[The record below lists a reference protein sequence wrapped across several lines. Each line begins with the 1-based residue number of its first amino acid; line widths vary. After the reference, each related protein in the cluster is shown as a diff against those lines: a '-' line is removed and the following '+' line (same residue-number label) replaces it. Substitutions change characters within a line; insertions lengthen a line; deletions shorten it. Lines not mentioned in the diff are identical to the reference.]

1 MRGLQQT
8 SPEAAALVR
17 RLARLGL
24 RGGVAVQVHENHSVM
39 VSLTRRGTLRV
50 HRGYAFAPDATL
62 RAILRFVEPRTPRA
76 ARRSA
81 ERVLLAFP
89 VTDYVPPRPRPPRAQ
104 RLTPADRRLL
114 RELEKLHA
122 RLNREFFGGELAV
135 VPLRL
140 SSRMRTR
147 LGEVTLD
154 DRGRRPVEIAISR
167 RHARADLWA
176 EVRHTLLH
184 EMVHQWQ
191 AQYGLP
197 VDHGPTFRRKAR
209 EVGVAPRAHRTV
221 RSKGRAA

>member
-1 MRGLQQT
+1 MPRLRRT
-8 SPEAAALVR
+8 SPDAAALSR

-24 RGGVAVQVHENHSVM
+24 RGGAAVELHENRSVM
-39 VSLTRRGTLRV
+39 VTLTRRGVLRI
-50 HRGYAFAPDATL
+50 HRGYAFAPDTTL
-62 RAILRFVEPRTPRA
+62 RAILRFVDPGTRGA
-76 ARRSA
+76 ARRLA
-81 ERVLLAFP
+81 ERVLLSFP
-89 VTDYVPPRPRPPRAQ
+89 ATDFVPARAGRPRSEPRS
-104 RLTPADRRLL
+104 PADRRLL

-122 RLNREFFGGELAV
+122 MLNHEFFGGRLAV

-140 SSRMRTR
+140 SRRMRTR

-191 AQYGLP
+191 AESGLP
-197 VDHGPTFRRKAR
+197 VDHGPTFRRKALQ
-209 EVGVAPRAHRTV
+209 VGVEPRAHRTV
-221 RSKGRAA
+221 RTKGRAA

>member
-1 MRGLQQT
+1 MRALRQT
-8 SPEAAALVR
+8 SPEVAVLAR

-24 RGGVAVQVHENHSVM
+24 GDGAAVEVHDNRSVM
-39 VSLTRRGTLRV
+39 VSLTRRGVLRV

-62 RAILRFVEPRTPRA
+62 RAIVRFVAPGTPRS
-76 ARRSA
+76 ARRVA

-89 VTDYVPPRPRPPRAQ
+89 VTDYVPPPRRPRGQ
-104 RLTPADRRLL
+104 RLSPFDRRLL
-114 RELEKLHA
+114 RGLEKLHA
-122 RLNREFFGGELAV
+122 RLNREFFGGRLAV

-167 RHARADLWA
+167 RHARADLWV

-191 AQYGLP
+191 AESGLP
-197 VDHGPTFRRKAR
+197 VDHGRAFRRKAL
-209 EVGVAPRAHRTV
+209 EVGVEPRAHRTV
-221 RSKGRAA
+221 RSRGRAA